1 MSKLIGPI
9 KSWCDTFHA
18 NIFWNSR
25 NWQSVAIEAAPT
37 SPSKASS
44 IYVKLLKLL
53 ALIFVFFLL
62 ILAFFTL
69 WWRHLSE
76 AVHNGNNPLSEVVV
90 CKPSKRSIGRG
101 FENCV
106 VVVPSGSQN
115 VNNQMFVMNLQ
126 KNILQLKSQ
135 FCREKVSFWSSKN
148 GWSNMRF

>member
-9 KSWCDTFHA
+9 KSWCNTFHA
-18 NIFWNSR
+18 NIFLNSR
-25 NWQSVAIEAAPT
+25 NWPSVATQAAPT

-76 AVHNGNNPLSEVVV
+76 AVHNGNNAFLKLHYRYMDYVRQNEIQGCNMVFFKAHAYGISFCLTWSIDLTHSTWQIQLWCPR
-90 CKPSKRSIGRG
+90 SK
-101 FENCV
+101 
-106 VVVPSGSQN
+106 
-115 VNNQMFVMNLQ
+115 
-126 KNILQLKSQ
+126 
-135 FCREKVSFWSSKN
+135 W
-148 GWSNMRF
+148 NMGEIKI